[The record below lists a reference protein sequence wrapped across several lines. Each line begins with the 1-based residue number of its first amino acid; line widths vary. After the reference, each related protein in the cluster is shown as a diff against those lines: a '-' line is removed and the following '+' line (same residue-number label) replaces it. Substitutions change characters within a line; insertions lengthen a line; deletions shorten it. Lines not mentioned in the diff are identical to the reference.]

1 MKRPGNIEDQLT
13 YLKFFLKQLVQAEKK
28 FTEAQNRASVK
39 GANDNDNGDEGSG
52 GTREMKSL
60 KKEVRVTVFYPTMK
74 VVTHF
79 IINFLL

>member
-28 FTEAQNRASVK
+28 FTEAQNRAGGK

-60 KKEVRVTVFYPTMK
+60 TKEVRVAVF
-74 VVTHF
+74 
-79 IINFLL
+79 